1 MFRALCKGAGVAV
14 VAPSSH
20 APVESFQA
28 GLDLL
33 ADRYEVVRGYHPQRA
48 GRQEAPFAYLAG
60 ADAER
65 AAALNAAIRD
75 PQVGA
80 IFCARGGYGAT
91 RLLALSG
98 GQALDLPAL
107 AARGVPLVGFSDIT
121 ALHQAVVMA
130 GATPIHG
137 PVVNQ
142 LPALPESDREALF
155 ALLEGRAT
163 PRLEG
168 LGYLVGGRARGRL
181 RGGNLALLASLC
193 GTPQQPRFNG
203 AVVLLEDVGEAPYRL
218 DRMLTQLLATGAL
231 HDVAGVVLGDFA
243 GCDAEQGQPPTRV
256 TALEVLGERL
266 GPLRVPI
273 VTGAPVG
280 HGARNVA
287 LPLGVEVELDAEA
300 GTLEVCVS

>member
-1 MFRALCKGAGVAV
+1 MI
-14 VAPSSH
+14 APASH
-20 APVESFQA
+20 APTESFEA
-28 GLDLL
+28 GLALL
-33 ADRYEVVRGYHPQRA
+33 ADRYDVLRGYYPNRVS
-48 GRQEAPFAYLAG
+48 RQEPPFAYLAG
-60 ADAER
+60 SDAER

-121 ALHQAVVMA
+121 ALHQAAVTA
-130 GATPIHG
+130 GAISIHG

-142 LPALPESDREALF
+142 LAVLPEGDREVLF
-155 ALLEGRAT
+155 ALLEGRAM

-181 RGGNLALLASLC
+181 RGGNLTLLAALC
-193 GTPQQPRFNG
+193 GTPQQPRFAG
-203 AVVLLEDVGEAPYRL
+203 CVVLLEDVGEVPYRL

-231 HDVAGVVLGDFA
+231 DDIAGVVLGDFA
-243 GCDAEQGQPPTRV
+243 SCDAEQGQPPTPI

-266 GPLRVPI
+266 GRLQVPI
-273 VTGAPVG
+273 ASGAPVG

-287 LPLGVEVELDAEA
+287 LPLGVEVALDAQA
-300 GTLEVCVS
+300 GTLEVLPG